1 MSCAAAA
8 STARQRF
15 SDAMASKRAAAT
27 WHSDTAIAPIARSR
41 CAVSAS
47 ASADCT
53 TQRGSADSTPSTSSL
68 PSRVRRS
75 PSSRSSV
82 IPSSSAPWP
91 RTATHSSSGPK
102 SRTNP
107 NTTSAIVVPWATASE
122 SAKCGSPRLAL
133 TEPSI
138 GSITTCSSGEP
149 KSTTPRS
156 SLTAVKR
163 APASCSAS
171 SSANTTSSAASS
183 ISSVR
188 SPPWPRVPVSLTRSA
203 IVGWSS
209 SMLRILSTARRQAA
223 SQSSAPGSMRAYP
236 TAVPAVLTSA
246 QREAVEHGG
255 GPLLVIGGAGTG
267 KTTTLVERF
276 AALACSTAPDS
287 LLALTLDPDALR
299 ARLEDRIDVPYEE
312 LSVMTFGGL
321 CARVLRDEALEAGID
336 PFATPVA
343 AADRLAMLLERINDL
358 PLRHHDLRGNPS
370 AALGAIVRRIDSLKD
385 ELISAADY
393 RAWASALPEDAA
405 GAREREFA
413 ALFGAHDALLNEAG
427 ALDAGDLVLTAFGL
441 LREKPHVRARMAT
454 RFAHVLVDE
463 LQDASF
469 AQGLLLRLLVAAHG
483 GISAF
488 ADDDAAILRF
498 RGAATKNV
506 RDFRAE
512 WPAARIVRLD
522 VSLRASRKVATAA
535 RAVVEPIED
544 RFEKSLGVA
553 DGAPGGAVEFWR
565 CASERAQAQA
575 VAADVERLVARGAVA
590 PEDVCVLVRS
600 VRAEG
605 QAVGVAFEERA
616 VPYFLSGAAAFF
628 QRAEIRDLLAWLR
641 LLVDP
646 GDAGAVVRALAR
658 PPVELR
664 AIDLARVTQ
673 IARRRKL
680 DMVAALSAALESPQI
695 PPEARDRIVTF
706 LGLYRS
712 AAGALDSSRPDL
724 FVHRLIERLGL
735 RRQLLFAATT
745 EVVERLR
752 NLARFAELAAAY
764 LRRAPQA
771 TAREFARSIA
781 AVADAGLREEEAAGP
796 EAARGVRVMTMHDAK
811 AHEF

>member
-75 PSSRSSV
+75 PSAGSSV
-82 IPSSSAPWP
+82 MPSSSAPLP
-91 RTATHSSSGPK
+91 RQATHSSSGPK

-107 NTTSAIVVPWATASE
+107 NTTSAMVSPSATATD

-138 GSITTCSSGEP
+138 GSITTRTSGEP
-149 KSTTPRS
+149 KSTSPRS

-163 APASCSAS
+163 APASCRPW

-276 AALACSTAPDS
+276 AALARSTAPDS

-343 AADRLAMLLERINDL
+343 AADRLAMLLERIDDL

-370 AALGAIVRRIDSLKD
+370 ATLGAIVRRIDRLKD

-393 RAWASALPEDAA
+393 RAWAASLADDER

-413 ALFGAHDALLNEAG
+413 ELFAAHDALLVEAG
-427 ALDAGDLVLTAFGL
+427 ALDAGDLVLQAFRL
-441 LREKPHVRARMAT
+441 LRELPYVRSRLSARYT
-454 RFAHVLVDE
+454 HVLVDE

-469 AQGLLLRLLVAAHG
+469 AQGLLLRLLVAEHG

-488 ADDDAAILRF
+488 ADDDQAIHRF
-498 RGAATKNV
+498 RGAATKNI

-512 WPAARIVRLD
+512 WPLATVVRLD
-522 VSLRASRKVATAA
+522 ESLRSGARLLGASE
-535 RAVVEPIED
+535 AVVAPIED
-544 RFEKSLGVA
+544 RLG
-553 DGAPGGAVEFWR
+553 
-565 CASERAQAQA
+565 Q
-575 VAADVERLVARGAVA
+575 
-590 PEDVCVLVRS
+590 
-600 VRAEG
+600 
-605 QAVGVAFEERA
+605 
-616 VPYFLSGAAAFF
+616 
-628 QRAEIRDLLAWLR
+628 
-641 LLVDP
+641 
-646 GDAGAVVRALAR
+646 
-658 PPVELR
+658 
-664 AIDLARVTQ
+664 
-673 IARRRKL
+673 K
-680 DMVAALSAALESPQI
+680 
-695 PPEARDRIVTF
+695 
-706 LGLYRS
+706 
-712 AAGALDSSRPDL
+712 
-724 FVHRLIERLGL
+724 
-735 RRQLLFAATT
+735 
-745 EVVERLR
+745 
-752 NLARFAELAAAY
+752 
-764 LRRAPQA
+764 A
-771 TAREFARSIA
+771 TA
-781 AVADAGLREEEAAGP
+781 
-796 EAARGVRVMTMHDAK
+796 
-811 AHEF
+811 